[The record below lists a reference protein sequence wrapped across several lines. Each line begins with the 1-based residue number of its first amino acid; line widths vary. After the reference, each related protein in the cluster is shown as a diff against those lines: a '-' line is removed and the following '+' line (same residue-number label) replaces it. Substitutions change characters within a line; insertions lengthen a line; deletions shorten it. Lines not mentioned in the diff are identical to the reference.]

1 MVLLAFI
8 IGVFR
13 EAFAKRILVTI
24 FGFFSVLIILFV
36 FAITN
41 STVEG
46 LQLMLESGS
55 AGGLK
60 EAVLT
65 FESYIVSGVPMF
77 MLVASM
83 LIITSSFVP
92 DMLKKG
98 HIDLLLSK
106 PISRTKIVLGHFIA
120 ATLLVFFSFLFL
132 LGSIWILI
140 SAKTGYWNVSFL
152 YSIFW
157 FTLIFAILYS
167 SVLLIGFLSRSNIL
181 TLLINLLL
189 FFPTTFL
196 LYLANTYF
204 QSDQKGIVFGPVAES
219 FLKFFYQLLPKAWDL
234 QDISVL
240 FVTQKPV
247 LDNMPVITS
256 LLFMCVML
264 SLSIWYFNKKDY

>member
-8 IGVFR
+8 TGVFR

-152 YSIFW
+152 YSILW
-157 FTLIFAILYS
+157 FTLIFAVLYS

-219 FLKFFYQLLPKAWDL
+219 LLKFFYQLLPKAWDL
-234 QDISVL
+234 QDICVL

>member
-1 MVLLAFI
+1 MVLYAFI
-8 IGVFR
+8 SGVFR
-13 EAFAKRILVTI
+13 EALAKRILVTI

-36 FAITN
+36 FGITN

-106 PISRTKIVLGHFIA
+106 PISRTKIVFGHFLA
-120 ATLLVFFSFLFL
+120 ATLLVLFSFTFL

-152 YSIFW
+152 YSIVW

-167 SVLLIGFLSRSNIL
+167 AVLLIGLLSRSTIL
-181 TLLINLLL
+181 TIIINMLM

-204 QSDQKGIVFGPVAES
+204 QSDQKGIVFGAVAES
-219 FLKFFYQLLPKAWDL
+219 LLKFFYHILPKAWDL
-234 QDISVL
+234 QDVCVL
-240 FVTQKPV
+240 YVKQEPV
-247 LDNMPVITS
+247 LNSMPIISS

>member
-8 IGVFR
+8 KGVFR
-13 EAFAKRILVTI
+13 EALAKRILITI

-36 FAITN
+36 FGITN

-106 PISRTKIVLGHFIA
+106 PISRTKIVFGHFFA
-120 ATLLVFFSFLFL
+120 ATLLVLFSFTFL

-140 SAKTGYWNVSFL
+140 SAKTGYWNVTFL

-157 FTLIFAILYS
+157 FTLIFAVLYS
-167 SVLLIGFLSRSNIL
+167 SVILFGLLSRSNVL
-181 TLLINLLL
+181 TLIINMLL

-204 QSDQKGIVFGPVAES
+204 QSDQKGIVFGPVAEA
-219 FLKFFYQLLPKAWDL
+219 LIKFFYQILPKAWDL

-240 FVTQKPV
+240 YVTQKPV
-247 LDNMPVITS
+247 LDSMPIITS

>member
-1 MVLLAFI
+1 MVLYTFI
-8 IGVFR
+8 KGVFR
-13 EAFAKRILVTI
+13 EAFAKRILLTI
-24 FGFFSVLIILFV
+24 FGFFSVLILLFV
-36 FAITN
+36 FGITN

-65 FESYIVSGVPMF
+65 FESYIISGIPMF

-120 ATLLVFFSFLFL
+120 ATLLVLFSFTFL

-140 SAKTGYWNVSFL
+140 SAKTGYWNPSFL
-152 YSIFW
+152 YSILW
-157 FTLIFAILYS
+157 FTLIFAVLYS
-167 SVLLIGFLSRSNIL
+167 SVIFFGLLSRSNIL
-181 TLLINLLL
+181 TLIINMLL

-204 QSDQKGIVFGPVAES
+204 QSDQKGIVFGPIAEAL
-219 FLKFFYQLLPKAWDL
+219 LKFFYHLLPKAWDL

-240 FVTQKPV
+240 YVTQKPV
-247 LDNMPVITS
+247 IDSMPIISS

-264 SLSIWYFNKKDY
+264 SFSIWYFNKKDY

>member
-1 MVLLAFI
+1 MVLYAFI
-8 IGVFR
+8 KGVFR
-13 EAFAKRILVTI
+13 EALAKRILITI

-36 FAITN
+36 FGITN

-65 FESYIVSGVPMF
+65 FESYIISGVPMF

-106 PISRTKIVLGHFIA
+106 PISRTKIVFGHFIA
-120 ATLLVFFSFLFL
+120 ATLLVLFSFTFL

-140 SAKTGYWNVSFL
+140 SAKTGYWNISFL
-152 YSIFW
+152 YSILW
-157 FTLIFAILYS
+157 FTFIFAVLYS
-167 SVLLIGFLSRSNIL
+167 SVMLFGLFSRSNIL
-181 TLLINLLL
+181 TLIINMLL
-189 FFPTTFL
+189 FFPATFL

-219 FLKFFYQLLPKAWDL
+219 LLKFFYNILPKAWDV

-240 FVTQKPV
+240 YVTQKPV
-247 LDNMPVITS
+247 LDSMPILSS

>member
-8 IGVFR
+8 TGVFR

-140 SAKTGYWNVSFL
+140 SAKTGYWNISFL
-152 YSIFW
+152 YSILW
-157 FTLIFAILYS
+157 FTLIFAVLYS
-167 SVLLIGFLSRSNIL
+167 SVMLIGFLSRSNIL

-219 FLKFFYQLLPKAWDL
+219 LLKFFYQLLPKAWDL